1 MNEYD
6 SPSYTEYSYEKHP
19 EGKMKLLKLLLI
31 LSYIAFVGVFFL
43 FCYLTRIV
51 PLFAVCPI
59 FLWMLVYFTWGLVS
73 FDVYY
78 TFNHGEMVFGKYKTK
93 KGVQKRRPCL
103 SLKAQDAY
111 LAAPFDESFDRAELD
126 GVKRIFDYSSSSR
139 SSKLIIIIFDCKEK
153 RSAVIFDGTKR
164 VSTLLSSFSKNA
176 RDLKTMEF

>member
-31 LSYIAFVGVFFL
+31 LSYIAFVGLFFL

-111 LAAPFDESFDRAELD
+111 LAAPFDENFDRAELD
-126 GVKRIFDYSSSSR
+126 GVKKIYDYSSSSQ
-139 SSKLIIIIFDCKEK
+139 SDKLVIVIFDNKGK
-153 RSAVIFDGTKR
+153 RSAVIFDATKR
-164 VSTLLSSFSKNA
+164 SASLLSSFSKNA